1 VRVWDKGWVWGGGR
15 FLCFSVFGRGKEG
28 WEGFF
33 VFGFFSEGG
42 SVSGQVFV
50 LVCVKKEAVPLVW
63 VLVGGVGVRQ
73 GCLVWLVCGEHGH
86 DACVGCGGRRGQDM
100 VGVGASASRGGGDV
114 KKRAPS
120 CVYRRREGQVR
131 AVGSAC
137 AAVAAW
143 CTWHGGTAWLGVA
156 RHVDGCGVGCCVW

>member
-1 VRVWDKGWVWGGGR
+1 MPVLQWLHGVPGTGEQRGWVLPGTWMGAVWG
-15 FLCFSVFGRGKEG
+15 V
-28 WEGFF
+28 
-33 VFGFFSEGG
+33 
-42 SVSGQVFV
+42 V
-50 LVCVKKEAVPLVW
+50 LVRVKKEAVPLVV
-63 VLVGGVGVRQ
+63 VLFGGDGVRQ
-73 GCLVWLVCGEHGH
+73 GCLVSLVCCEHGH
-86 DACVGCGGRRGQDM
+86 DVCVGCGGRRGQDM

-137 AAVAAW
+137 VTVPAW

-156 RHVDGCGVGCCVW
+156 RHVDGCCVGCCVW